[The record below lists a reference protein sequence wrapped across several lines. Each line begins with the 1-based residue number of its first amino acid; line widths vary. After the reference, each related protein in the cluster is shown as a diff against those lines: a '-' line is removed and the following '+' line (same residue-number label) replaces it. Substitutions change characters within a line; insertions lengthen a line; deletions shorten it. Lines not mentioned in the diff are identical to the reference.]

1 MVSHGH
7 AQRNEFNVYITRF
20 TARVNSAIRWHAFS
34 GSIRST
40 HKTLR
45 AVGGVLNTRSLE
57 AAGFYLRLL
66 FSSRA
71 LNFWLEHVYGEIN
84 TTRSATKS
92 PQTRAPVYNYRL
104 RFGDVAG
111 IFWHLVRGCGPLPS
125 IWYQHIP

>member
-1 MVSHGH
+1 MFSHGH
-7 AQRNEFNVYITRF
+7 DQRNEFNVYITRF
-20 TARVNSAIRWHAFS
+20 TASVNNAIRWHAFS
-34 GSIRST
+34 RSIRST

-71 LNFWLEHVYGEIN
+71 LNIWLEHVYGEIN
-84 TTRSATKS
+84 TLLAARLNHRK
-92 PQTRAPVYNYRL
+92 PVLVYIYRL

-111 IFWHLVRGCGPLPS
+111 VFLHLVRGCEPLTS